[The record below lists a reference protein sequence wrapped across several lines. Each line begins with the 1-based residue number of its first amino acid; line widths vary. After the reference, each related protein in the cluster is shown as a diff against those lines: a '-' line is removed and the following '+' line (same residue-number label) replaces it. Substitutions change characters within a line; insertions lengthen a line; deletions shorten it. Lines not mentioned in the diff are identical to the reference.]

1 MNTGNNKW
9 YDFSASLKTECLIKT
24 HPVVLSNSKASLE
37 GSTWSRTTSK
47 YGISL
52 TWIVKLIVFRI
63 YILDSNKDLISEK
76 QITFFSFGD
85 LRGILVISLEWFPTF
100 PLSLANQIH
109 KNFNHLSMFNPL
121 TTAQPWSVERFARG
135 SCLGKFLRID
145 DDDVRVIVM
154 DYDDDLC
161 GYLMITC
168 GQRNTFY

>member
-1 MNTGNNKW
+1 MIWLFGIFANWVFYKNSSCGFEQLQSFIGRFNLVSYHIKIW
-9 YDFSASLKTECLIKT
+9 YKSYLNCKTD
-24 HPVVLSNSKASLE
+24 
-37 GSTWSRTTSK
+37 
-47 YGISL
+47 
-52 TWIVKLIVFRI
+52 IVFRI